1 MIMASSIVKA
11 RSLRTIGTGL
21 KRWEECQVLEYNE
34 KERLFKVKWLDGKEK
49 EVRWLNLIY
58 ENEHVGKHLLRIYKA
73 REKQQIY
80 EALARY
86 WFELSKASNN
96 SNNKVIISK
105 DLMEGIY

>member
-49 EVRWLNLIY
+49 EVR
-58 ENEHVGKHLLRIYKA
+58 
-73 REKQQIY
+73 
-80 EALARY
+80 
-86 WFELSKASNN
+86 
-96 SNNKVIISK
+96 
-105 DLMEGIY
+105 